1 MRGQSSGKYG
11 VADTAPGERLGF
23 DIGILGGRVVD
34 GAGNPW
40 YYADVGI
47 EGRRIAKIG
56 RVDRKECDRVI
67 DAKGKYVCP
76 GFIDIHTHSDITA
89 ILYPG
94 CDSTIRQGV
103 TTHLIG
109 NCGES
114 AAPLREP
121 YVDLWM
127 NYWGG
132 WAGRMEA
139 WKWRSFGE
147 YLHFLEKRG
156 VGHNIAAL
164 VGHSTVRTAAMGAE
178 RRAPTRKELGL
189 MKELVEEAMR
199 SGAFGMSTGLVY
211 PPGCFAKTDEII
223 ALAKVVAKYRGMYTS
238 HIRGERETILEAIRE
253 AIRIG
258 EEAGVR
264 VEISHNCPK
273 IGAWGWTGKTLG
285 LVEKA
290 RERGIEV
297 TVDNDVHTDLAPS
310 LSSALPQ
317 YLHELRKEELLEHI
331 RDPKNRRRIKREI
344 IEDRL
349 PAFGPSGLLKHGKFD
364 RIFLLSVPRQK
375 ELEGRTIAQIARK
388 RRQDPFETYFDLIV
402 QEEDR
407 IEAIFD
413 YILEPDI
420 RAVLAHPLVMV
431 SSDCSTQSLERPPGE
446 PVPYIPCAFGEYPGI
461 FERYVRDEPV
471 LTIQEAVRK
480 MTSFPAQKIGLLDR
494 GLLRPGMVADVTV
507 IDLARIKDRAT
518 NLWPH
523 RYPFENYPPR
533 YPEGVPYVI
542 VNGKV
547 AVDGGEQTKTL
558 AGEVIRHE
566 WR

>member
-1 MRGQSSGKYG
+1 M
-11 VADTAPGERLGF
+11 GF
-23 DIGILGGRVVD
+23 DIGILGGRIVD

-40 YYADVGI
+40 YYADLGVKGK
-47 EGRRIAKIG
+47 RIAKIG
-56 RVDRKECDRVI
+56 RVDKRDCDRVI
-67 DAKGKYVCP
+67 DAKGLYVCP

-127 NYWGG
+127 NYWGV
-132 WAGRMEA
+132 WAGTMKD
-139 WKWRSFGE
+139 WKWRTFAE
-147 YLHFLEKRG
+147 YLEFLEKRG

-164 VGHSTVRTAAMGAE
+164 VGHSTVRTAVMGAE
-178 RRAPTRKELGL
+178 RRAPTAKELKL

-199 SGAFGMSTGLVY
+199 AGAFGMSTGLVY

-223 ALAKVVAKYRGMYTS
+223 ALAKVVAKYGGIYTS
-238 HIRGERETILEAIRE
+238 HIRGERETVLDAIRE

-258 EEAGVR
+258 EEAGVS

-273 IGAWGWTGKTLG
+273 IGAWGWTDKTLG
-285 LVEKA
+285 LVEDA
-290 RERGIEV
+290 RERGLEV
-297 TVDNDVHTDLAPS
+297 TVDNDVHTDLAPN

-317 YLHELRKEELLEHI
+317 YLHELNKDALIQHLK
-331 RDPKNRRRIKREI
+331 DPKNRRRIKREI
-344 IEDRL
+344 IEDKL
-349 PAFGPSGLLKHGKFD
+349 PAFGPSGLLKHKRFD
-364 RIFLLSVPRQK
+364 RIFLLDVPRQK
-375 ELEGRTIAQIARK
+375 GLEGKTIAQIARQ
-388 RRQDPFETYFDLIV
+388 RRQDPFETYFDLII
-402 QEEDR
+402 EEDDK
-407 IEAIFD
+407 IVAIFD
-413 YILEPDI
+413 YILESDI
-420 RAVLAHPLVMV
+420 RALLVHPLVMV
-431 SSDCSTQSLERPPGE
+431 SSDCSTQSLDG
-446 PVPYIPCAFGEYPGI
+446 VKDGKGPYIPCAYGEYPGI

-480 MTSFPAQKIGLLDR
+480 MTSFPAQKIGLLER
-494 GLLRPGMVADVTV
+494 GLLRPGMVADITV

-523 RYPFENYPPR
+523 RYPFKNYPHR

-542 VNGKV
+542 VNGVV
-547 AVDGGEQTKTL
+547 AVDGGEQTKAR
-558 AGEVIRHE
+558 AGEVLRHD

>member
-1 MRGQSSGKYG
+1 M
-11 VADTAPGERLGF
+11 GF

-40 YYADVGI
+40 YYADLGI
-47 EGRRIAKIG
+47 KGKRIAKVG
-56 RVDRKECDRVI
+56 RIDRKECDRTI

-121 YVDLWM
+121 YVELWM

-139 WKWRSFGE
+139 WKWRSFAE
-147 YLHFLEKRG
+147 YLSFVEKRG

-164 VGHSTVRTAAMGAE
+164 VGHSTVRTAVMGAE
-178 RRAPTRKELGL
+178 RRAPTAKELGL
-189 MKELVEEAMR
+189 MKDLVEEAMR
-199 SGAFGMSTGLVY
+199 AGAFGMSTGLVY

-223 ALAKVVAKYRGMYTS
+223 ALAKVVARYGGIYTS
-238 HIRGERETILEAIRE
+238 HIRGERETVLDAIKEAV
-253 AIRIG
+253 RIG
-258 EEAGVR
+258 EAAGVS

-273 IGAWGWTGKTLG
+273 IGAWGWTKKTLG
-285 LVEKA
+285 LVEAA
-290 RERGIEV
+290 RKKGIEV

-317 YLHELRKEELLEHI
+317 YLHELKKQDLLDHLKDPENRK
-331 RDPKNRRRIKREI
+331 RIKKEI

-349 PAFGPSGLLKHGKFD
+349 PAFGPSGLLKHNEFD
-364 RIFLLSVPRQK
+364 RIFLLDVPRQK
-375 ELEGRTIAQIARK
+375 DLVGKTVAQVAK
-388 RRQDPFETYFDLIV
+388 RRGKDPFEAYFDLIV
-402 QEEDR
+402 EEEDR
-407 IEAIFD
+407 IVAIFD
-413 YILEPDI
+413 YILEEDI
-420 RAVLAHPLVMV
+420 RAVLVHPLVMV
-431 SSDCSTQSLERPPGE
+431 SSDCSTQSLTGTKQEAP
-446 PVPYIPCAFGEYPGI
+446 PYIPCAFGEYPGI

-471 LTIQEAVRK
+471 LTLQEAVRK

-523 RYPFENYPPR
+523 KYPFKNYPHK

-542 VNGKV
+542 VNGNV
-547 AVDGGEQTKTL
+547 AVDEGEQTKAL
-558 AGEVIRHE
+558 AGEVIRHD